1 MSHEILMSVE
11 NGLLRVAQV
20 EDGELTALQAAP
32 MGKADADSAS
42 SGMVGQIYLARVER
56 VVERLQAAF
65 VDIGFDKSGFLGAR
79 EARALVPDAT
89 RDTPIEDCVESG
101 DTVLVQVTRPPQGEK
116 GAQVTADV
124 TVAGRGV
131 VLAPCRSRI
140 AVSRQIEDEAERA
153 RLIELAEK
161 IRAGDGVE
169 AVDIEGMDGP
179 SGWVL
184 RTAAEGQDIEALAAD
199 MANVGAQWEA
209 LLERA
214 EDTEPPSLIHEDL
227 GPVEKA
233 LRDLVR
239 ADTSAVVVEG
249 AAAFAVAK
257 GFMRQNMPQLAEIL
271 SPSDDG
277 EILFD
282 RHDVAGQLDK
292 ALSPRVD
299 LASGAW
305 LMIEPTEAMTT
316 VDVNSGSAEGDALA
330 VNLEAAAAIAKQIRL
345 RALGGL
351 VAIDFIDM
359 TDEAAHEAVLKAL
372 DGGFDGDKNAVRIG
386 PMSEFSV
393 VEMTRRRDVMTLS
406 EALSQGGGGQ
416 EAEPADD

>member
-20 EDGELTALQAAP
+20 EDGALTGVQAALL
-32 MGKADADSAS
+32 KQSEDK
-42 SGMVGQIYLARVER
+42 SGNMVGQIYLARVER

-65 VDIGFDKSGFLGAR
+65 VDIGFDKSAFLGAR

-89 RDTPIEDCVESG
+89 RDTPIEDCVEDG
-101 DTVLVQVTRPPQGEK
+101 DTVLVQVTRPPQGDK

-124 TVAGRGV
+124 TLAGRGV
-131 VLAPCRSRI
+131 VLAPSRSRI
-140 AVSRQIEDEAERA
+140 AVSRQIEDETERA
-153 RLIELAEK
+153 RLTDLAEK

-169 AVDIEGMDGP
+169 AVDVDGMDGP

-184 RTAAEGQDIEALAAD
+184 RTAAEGQEIDALAAD
-199 MANVGAQWEA
+199 MANVAAQWEA
-209 LLERA
+209 LLARA
-214 EDTEPPSLIHEDL
+214 EDMDAPSLIHEDL

-239 ADTSAVVVEG
+239 ADTAAVVVEG
-249 AAAFAVAK
+249 AAAFAAAK
-257 GFMRQNMPQLAEIL
+257 GFMRQNMAPLADIL
-271 SPSDDG
+271 SAGADG

-292 ALSPRVD
+292 AMSPRVE
-299 LASGAW
+299 LPSGAW
-305 LMIEPTEAMTT
+305 LMIETTEAMTT
-316 VDVNSGSAEGDALA
+316 VDVNSGRAEGDALA
-330 VNLEAAAAIAKQIRL
+330 VNLEAAAALAKQIRL

-351 VAIDFIDM
+351 IAIDFIDM
-359 TDEAAHEAVLKAL
+359 TDETAHEAVLKAL
-372 DGGFDGDKNAVRIG
+372 DAGFEGDKNPVRIG

-393 VEMTRRRDVMTLS
+393 VEMTRRREVMTLA
-406 EALSQGGGGQ
+406 EALRQNGGG
-416 EAEPADD
+416 

>member
-11 NGLLRVAQV
+11 NGLLRIAQV
-20 EDGELTALQAAP
+20 EDGELVSVQAAP
-32 MGKADADSAS
+32 MGKADNDA
-42 SGMVGQIYLARVER
+42 GMVGRIYLARVER

-89 RDTPIEDCVESG
+89 RDTPIEECVEAG
-101 DTVLVQVTRPPQGEK
+101 DTVLVQVTRPPQNGTEGGK

-124 TVAGRGV
+124 TLAGRGV

-153 RLIELAEK
+153 RLTDLAEK
-161 IRAGDGVE
+161 IRAGDGIE
-169 AVDIEGMDGP
+169 AVAVDGMDGP

-184 RTAAEGQDIEALAAD
+184 RTAAEGQDMQALAAD
-199 MANVGAQWEA
+199 MANVAAQWED
-209 LLERA
+209 LLARA
-214 EDTEPPSLIHEDL
+214 EDAEPPMLIHEDL
-227 GPVEKA
+227 GPVEKG

-239 ADTSAVVVEG
+239 ADTAAVVVDG

-257 GFMRQNMPQLAEIL
+257 SFMRNHMSAMADIL
-271 SPSDDG
+271 SQIDDG

-292 ALSPRVD
+292 ALAPRVE

-305 LMIEPTEAMTT
+305 LMIETTEAMTT
-316 VDVNSGSAEGDALA
+316 VDVNSGAAEADAMA
-330 VNLEAAAAIAKQIRL
+330 VNVEAAAEIAKQIRL

-351 VAIDFIDM
+351 IAIDFIDM

-372 DGGFDGDKNAVRIG
+372 DDGFDGDKNPVRIG

-393 VEMTRRRDVMTLS
+393 VEMTRRRDVMTLAQ
-406 EALSQGGGGQ
+406 ALRQNGAG
-416 EAEPADD
+416 

>member
-1 MSHEILMSVE
+1 MSHEIFMSVE

-20 EDGELTALQAAP
+20 EDGELNAVQAAP
-32 MGKADADSAS
+32 LKQSEDK
-42 SGMVGQIYLARVER
+42 SGNMVWQIYLARVER

-65 VDIGFDKSGFLGAR
+65 VDIGFDKSAFLGAR

-89 RDTPIEDCVESG
+89 RATPIEDCVEDG
-101 DTVLVQVTRPPQGEK
+101 DTVLVQVTRPPQGDK

-124 TVAGRGV
+124 TLAGRGV

-140 AVSRQIEDEAERA
+140 AVSRQIEDETERA
-153 RLIELAEK
+153 RLTDLAEK
-161 IRAGDGVE
+161 IRAGDGID
-169 AVDIEGMDGP
+169 AVDVDGMDGP

-184 RTAAEGQDIEALAAD
+184 RTAAEGQEIDALAAD
-199 MANVGAQWEA
+199 MANVAGQWEA

-214 EDTEPPSLIHEDL
+214 ENADPPCLIHEDL

-249 AAAFAVAK
+249 AAAFAAAK
-257 GFMRQNMPQLAEIL
+257 GFMRQNMAPLADIL
-271 SPSDDG
+271 SASEAG

-292 ALSPRVD
+292 AMSQRVD
-299 LASGAW
+299 LPSGAW
-305 LMIEPTEAMTT
+305 LMIETTEAMTT

-330 VNLEAAAAIAKQIRL
+330 VNLEAAAALAQQIRL

-351 VAIDFIDM
+351 IAIDFIDM
-359 TDEAAHEAVLKAL
+359 TDEAAHGAVLKAL
-372 DGGFDGDKNAVRIG
+372 DMGFEGDKNPVRIG

-393 VEMTRRRDVMTLS
+393 VEMTRRREVMTLA
-406 EALSQGGGGQ
+406 EALRQNGGG
-416 EAEPADD
+416 

>member
-1 MSHEILMSVE
+1 MSHEIFMSVE

-20 EDGELTALQAAP
+20 EDGELNAVQAAP
-32 MGKADADSAS
+32 LKQSEDK
-42 SGMVGQIYLARVER
+42 SGNMVGQIYLARVER

-65 VDIGFDKSGFLGAR
+65 VDIGFDKSAFLGAR

-89 RDTPIEDCVESG
+89 RDTPIEDCVEDG
-101 DTVLVQVTRPPQGEK
+101 DTVLVQVTRPPQGDK

-124 TVAGRGV
+124 TLAGRGV

-140 AVSRQIEDEAERA
+140 AVSRQIEDETERA
-153 RLIELAEK
+153 RLTDLAEK
-161 IRAGDGVE
+161 IRAGDGID
-169 AVDIEGMDGP
+169 AVDVDGMDGP

-184 RTAAEGQDIEALAAD
+184 RTAAEGQDMEALAAD
-199 MANVGAQWEA
+199 MANVAGQWEA

-214 EDTEPPSLIHEDL
+214 ENAEPPCLIHEDL

-239 ADTSAVVVEG
+239 ADTSCVVVEG
-249 AAAFAVAK
+249 PAAFAAAK
-257 GFMRQNMPQLAEIL
+257 GFMRQNMAPLADIL
-271 SPSDDG
+271 SASEAG

-292 ALSPRVD
+292 AMSQRVD
-299 LASGAW
+299 LPSGAW
-305 LMIEPTEAMTT
+305 LMIETTEAMTT

-330 VNLEAAAAIAKQIRL
+330 VNLEAAAALAQQIRL

-351 VAIDFIDM
+351 IAIDFIDM

-372 DGGFDGDKNAVRIG
+372 DMGFEGDKNPVRIG

-393 VEMTRRRDVMTLS
+393 VEMTRRREVMTLA
-406 EALSQGGGGQ
+406 EALRQNGGG
-416 EAEPADD
+416 

>member
-65 VDIGFDKSGFLGAR
+65 VDIGFEKSGFLGAR

-89 RDTPIEDCVESG
+89 RDTPIEDCIESG

-372 DGGFDGDKNAVRIG
+372 DDGFDGDKNAVRIG

-406 EALSQGGGGQ
+406 EALRQGGGGQ

>member
-1 MSHEILMSVE
+1 MGHEILMSVE

-20 EDGELTALQAAP
+20 EDGALTAVQAASL
-32 MGKADADSAS
+32 GKGDGKGDAQA
-42 SGMVGQIYLARVER
+42 GNMVGQIYLARIER

-65 VDIGFDKSGFLGAR
+65 VDIGFDKSAFLGAR

-89 RDTPIEDCVESG
+89 RETPIEDCVEDG
-101 DTVLVQVTRPPQGEK
+101 DTVLVQVTRPPHGDK

-124 TVAGRGV
+124 TLAGRGV

-153 RLIELAEK
+153 RLTALAEK
-161 IRAGDGVE
+161 IRAGDGVD
-169 AVDIEGMDGP
+169 AVDVDGMDGP

-184 RTAAEGQDIEALAAD
+184 RTAAEGQEIDALAAD
-199 MANVGAQWEA
+199 MASVATQWEA

-214 EDTEPPSLIHEDL
+214 ENTEPPSLIHEDL

-239 ADTSAVVVEG
+239 ADTAAIAVEG
-249 AAAFAVAK
+249 AAAFAIAK
-257 GFMRQNMPQLAEIL
+257 GFMRQHMPQHADIL
-271 SPSDDG
+271 TASEEG

-292 ALSPRVD
+292 ALSPRVE

-305 LMIEPTEAMTT
+305 LMIETTEAMTT
-316 VDVNSGSAEGDALA
+316 VDVNSGSAEADALA
-330 VNLEAAAAIAKQIRL
+330 VNVEAAAAIARQIRL

-351 VAIDFIDM
+351 IAIDFIDM

-372 DGGFDGDKNAVRIG
+372 DEGFDGDKNPVRIG

-393 VEMTRRRDVMTLS
+393 VEMTRRRDVMTLA
-406 EALSQGGGGQ
+406 EALRQSGG
-416 EAEPADD
+416 A